1 MAKGVAMRLDDL
13 KIKCEALGLSP
24 VPTRNRVNKETGER
38 YKDFSKDDCIRA
50 LQEYYIGIKKE
61 RGEYH
66 KSLDWILRLDSPM
79 LALQIKNLPEETQEE
94 VKSNKEKWLAEEK
107 VDGCRLLLAWFK
119 EDGTLDAYSRNNSV
133 IDFLPSYYGDKLYDN
148 VNIDDLSSFPDFI
161 IDGEL
166 VLSNKTVD
174 KGNGEIIA
182 DTQQSMVSAML
193 SADYDLSKAFQEFNP
208 IKYIAYDIIMYD
220 GIDLTDKPLYERLKY
235 LDLVFNKIKPLIN
248 IERVKSANGLDTME
262 FYNQIVSVGGEG
274 LVVKDLDSKYDT
286 KGKRAGEWVKIKRT
300 VSGSLLEAKY
310 GDTIDTFVVGFH
322 RGNGKNQNLVGSL
335 IFGIYLLDEN
345 NKVIL
350 DDRGAPYIHEIAI
363 IGGMEDALRE
373 AITIYNPVTD
383 EVTLRQDVY
392 FKVAEIDG
400 QDISSKQKRFSHAV
414 LKSWRM
420 DKSPE
425 QCMIQ
430 KDLLDR
436 LVL

>member
-50 LQEYYIGIKKE
+50 LQEYYIGIKKA

-166 VLSNKTVD
+166 VLSDKNID

-193 SADYDLSKAFQEFNP
+193 SADYELSKSFQELNP

-220 GIDLTDKPLYERLKY
+220 GEDLTDKPLYERLKY
-235 LDLVFNKIKPLIN
+235 LELVFNKIKPLIN
-248 IERVKSANGLDTME
+248 IERVKNANGLDTME

-274 LVVKDLDSKYDT
+274 LVVKDLNSKYDT

-310 GDTIDTFVVGFH
+310 GDTIDAFVIGFH
-322 RGNGKNQNLVGSL
+322 RGNGKNENLVGSL

-345 NKVIL
+345 NNVIL
-350 DDRGAPYIHEIAI
+350 DDKGAPYIHEIAI

-373 AITIYNPVTD
+373 AITVYNQATN
-383 EVTLRQDVY
+383 EVTLRPDVY